1 MISAP
6 SRLHFGLFSVGG
18 AGALQFGGSGLMI
31 KSPQTVI
38 TATQATAFAAS
49 GPGHQACHRAIE
61 NWFKTMRISLAQ
73 TLGIE
78 QLADLPVKLQIESLP
93 PRHSGFGSGT
103 QLALS
108 SVVSVIRLLELPLP
122 SPVELV
128 TAVGRGKRSGIGSHG
143 FFQGGFLIDRGKLPE
158 DPLAPLDF
166 HTDFPEPWS
175 IVTVIHR
182 AAVGLS
188 GDLETNAFAD
198 LAKTTQSQRDEMLE
212 IVRSKI
218 MPGVVLSDYDTFADG
233 VYEFGLRSGMMFA
246 GIQNGA
252 YNGPQIESLV
262 NQIRNFGVN
271 AVGQSSWGPCVFAI
285 TRDDSDARQLADFLQ
300 SEHGDEC
307 EIEITKAD
315 NQGAKT
321 LIHPPARVR

>member
-1 MISAP
+1 
-6 SRLHFGLFSVGG
+6 
-18 AGALQFGGSGLMI
+18 
-31 KSPQTVI
+31 
-38 TATQATAFAAS
+38 
-49 GPGHQACHRAIE
+49 
-61 NWFKTMRISLAQ
+61 
-73 TLGIE
+73 
-78 QLADLPVKLQIESLP
+78 
-93 PRHSGFGSGT
+93 
-103 QLALS
+103 
-108 SVVSVIRLLELPLP
+108 
-122 SPVELV
+122 
-128 TAVGRGKRSGIGSHG
+128 
-143 FFQGGFLIDRGKLPE
+143 
-158 DPLAPLDF
+158 
-166 HTDFPEPWS
+166 
-175 IVTVIHR
+175 
-182 AAVGLS
+182 
-188 GDLETNAFAD
+188 
-198 LAKTTQSQRDEMLE
+198 
-212 IVRSKI
+212 